1 VSGGG
6 RVQHDGGY
14 RNSEVLLVVGMR
26 SFRSLSCSH
35 CWKSKSKAHGQHS
48 NCNQVSYRAP
58 DLPSTSTVVE
68 LDLGALHRYAR
79 VVTCRCGL
87 VRIYG
92 YCSV

>member
-6 RVQHDGGY
+6 KVQHDGGY

-48 NCNQVSYRAP
+48 NCNESVIVLQIYQ
-58 DLPSTSTVVE
+58 STSTVVE
-68 LDLGALHRYAR
+68 LDRGSLHRYAR
-79 VVTCRCGL
+79 VVPA
-87 VRIYG
+87 VAV
-92 YCSV
+92 S